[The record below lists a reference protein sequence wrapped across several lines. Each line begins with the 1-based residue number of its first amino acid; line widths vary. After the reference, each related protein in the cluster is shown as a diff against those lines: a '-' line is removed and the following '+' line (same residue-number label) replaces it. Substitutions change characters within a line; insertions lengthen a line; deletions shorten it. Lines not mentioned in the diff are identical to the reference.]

1 MAGLNK
7 VMLIGRLGQ
16 DPEIRYTTNGTAQ
29 AKLRLATTERW
40 TNKEGEKGERTEWH
54 NIVVWGKQ
62 AELCA
67 EYLSKGRQ
75 VYIEGRLQTRTYDDK
90 EGKKRYITEVKG
102 DVVQFLDSRGER
114 MEHPAAPPP
123 TPDADVSG
131 PPPDDIPF

>member
-29 AKLRLATTERW
+29 AKLRLATSERW
-40 TNKEGEKGERTEWH
+40 TNKDGEKGERTEWH
-54 NIVVWGKQ
+54 NVVVWGKQ

-75 VYIEGRLQTRTYDDK
+75 VYIEGRLQTRNYDDK
-90 EGKKRYITEVKG
+90 EGKKRYITEVKA
-102 DVVQFLDSRGER
+102 DTVQFLDSRGER
-114 MEHPAAPPP
+114 MESSAPAPSPEAEESPPP
-123 TPDADVSG
+123 A
-131 PPPDDIPF
+131 DDIPF